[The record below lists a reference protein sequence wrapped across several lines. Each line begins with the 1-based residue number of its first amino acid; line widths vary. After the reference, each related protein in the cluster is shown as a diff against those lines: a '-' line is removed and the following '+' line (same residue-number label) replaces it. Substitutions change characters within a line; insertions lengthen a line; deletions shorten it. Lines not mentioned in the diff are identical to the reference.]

1 MHRAINDVM
10 MMEALDQALLDDY
23 DRLIDLGSHYDP
35 ISIFLSLDWEE
46 VGEKGGEVREE
57 RGDEREE
64 EGGVESNGNER
75 TNVDVGEGVVHSTDV
90 SLEVVAAVEAIVAE
104 VVAAAVMSVEMGV
117 NQHETNNNNNNVTN
131 NNNNNVTNTTTAASN
146 NNNQPP
152 STMSTTTHNS
162 PQGAIS
168 MLWANHCALWFH
180 VISSDLLSTRASGT
194 KTRASG
200 LESRAGRPSLIN
212 NHNNNNSNDLN
223 HTTTEVAALVYHK
236 VQAIVQLYPEL
247 VYEARDKYHRRTLDV
262 ATPAMK
268 RCIYSGR

>member
-23 DRLIDLGSHYDP
+23 DRLIDLGSHYGP

-46 VGEKGGEVREE
+46 GGEKGGEVREE

-75 TNVDVGEGVVHSTDV
+75 TNMDVGEGVHSTDV
-90 SLEVVAAVEAIVAE
+90 FLEVVAAVEAIVAE

-117 NQHETNNNNNNVTN
+117 NQHETNNNNN
-131 NNNNNVTNTTTAASN
+131 VTNTTTAASN
-146 NNNQPP
+146 NNNQQRPD
-152 STMSTTTHNS
+152 SSTTKYNL

-200 LESRAGRPSLIN
+200 PSFITTT
-212 NHNNNNSNDLN
+212 NHNNNNNNHHNNDDLT

-236 VQAIVQLYPEL
+236 VQAIVQGYPEL
-247 VYEARDKYHRRTLDV
+247 VYDARDKYHRRTLDV